1 MCRQNTIKNATK
13 TNKIILSE
21 LFNVL
26 KVLPRTMLYLM
37 HTKVCWRY
45 TVVFFVSMAL
55 KNLLFCF
62 L

>member
-1 MCRQNTIKNATK
+1 MGNTMASYRTNTNKNATEMCRQNTIKNATK

-37 HTKVCWRY
+37 HTKVC
-45 TVVFFVSMAL
+45 
-55 KNLLFCF
+55 
-62 L
+62 